1 MKKFFWT
8 LAVLLILSAVSMAQV
23 GTPSS
28 PLTFYAGGALSLPT
42 SPQGFSDGWKLGMHG
57 MLGAG
62 KNVSPRLQLIG
73 KLEYHK
79 FSADAATTTAYFG
92 SPNVEGGAINTWMY
106 GIDGRINLGA
116 PVVPIKPYA
125 LGGIGIANLSFGEYT
140 TTDTS
145 LSSAVA
151 AENTSAVSMSKVY
164 FNFGGGVEFAMGP
177 KTSLFVQARYVSI
190 ATDGGSTAFIPVTV
204 GLKIF

>member
-8 LAVLLILSAVSMAQV
+8 LAVLMILSAVSMAQV

-28 PLTFYAGGALSLPT
+28 PLTFYAGGALSMPT

-57 MLGAG
+57 MVGAG
-62 KNVSPRLQLIG
+62 KNVSPRMQLVG
-73 KLEYHK
+73 KIEYHK
-79 FSADAATTTAYFG
+79 FSADVAAIA
-92 SPNVEGGAINTWMY
+92 PNVEGGAINTWMY
-106 GIDGRINLGA
+106 GVDGRLNLGA

-125 LGGIGIANLSFGEYT
+125 LGGIGIANLSFNEYT
-140 TTDTS
+140 TTDTA
-145 LSSAVA
+145 LSTALNS
-151 AENTSAVSMSKVY
+151 TVSTESISKVY

-190 ATDGGSTAFIPVTV
+190 ATEGGSTAFIPVTL